1 MRTSP
6 AGRRYGKLRNDDDGV
21 LVDQLGW
28 VRDWYERGW
37 GAGDEDVLGRHAADD
52 LEDLWHGTTG
62 ADALI
67 TVVRE
72 LHRTFPD
79 LTLQVSDQC
88 VGSGRVTTV
97 WTMRGTDRG
106 GLFDLAP
113 SGKQVEILAIC
124 LDDIAERRV
133 VRHQQVS
140 DMLRAFRQLEVI
152 PTDWKAERVLH

>member
-1 MRTSP
+1 MDKR
-6 AGRRYGKLRNDDDGV
+6 
-21 LVDQLGW
+21 GW

-37 GAGDEDVLGRHAADD
+37 GAGDEQVLRRHAAENV
-52 LEDLWHGTTG
+52 EDLWHGTTG
-62 ADALI
+62 IDALLS
-67 TVVRE
+67 VVRE

-97 WTMRGTDRG
+97 WTMRGTDRE

-124 LDDIAERRV
+124 LDDIVDDRV

-140 DMLRAFRQLEVI
+140 DMLRAFRQLEII
-152 PTDWKAERVLH
+152 PSNWKADRALR